1 MVGNIFYSQV
11 KPRVQ
16 KEVLARAA
24 AGKINRD
31 TKSMNFMLGVIS
43 NAEIIVYKDSTY
55 SFAISKLGGE
65 LSKSKLYRPQEFL
78 SHDSKRTV
86 PFLNS
91 VDLVIGDNS
100 MNVLNRATCRITIPD
115 PLRDLDDTE
124 TKFFRP
130 GRAIKI
136 RIESPKESLLTE
148 YQQADLETDNDTE
161 TDVDYP
167 RFVEFKGLITSFD
180 YSYQTNGTIE
190 ATLSVTGTSNTYTDV
205 TMLISSGPETLQEKE
220 VDALLDPIDDTDD
233 NQTFSKTNS
242 TFSSTA
248 LANYKPPT
256 FNVNFG
262 DSLASVI
269 PGTPP
274 VNTLNAV
281 NTNNSIPNLIVQA
294 AENISLVPI
303 NTFYQRLSEDV
314 NRYIDAQPE
323 KRNQISFNDETFYH
337 IADNVPYNTSTV
349 IRWGS
354 IYQQFDKKKSKTQA
368 SDYYR
373 HISLAHLINY
383 INFYVMKKMKNVT
396 DTPWIHCTDRSISRS
411 PDVISTPSFCN
422 YYSELV
428 SSNPERI
435 LLLGKNGSG
444 STNTYGD
451 RVIGAVSKNNQNVRP
466 FFENN
471 IGHASRILISMDVI
485 KEISDKLYESKKFRI
500 KDFLGAISGEISDAT
515 GGAVSMKLITHPDN
529 QEQLLFYDENFVN
542 FNTTVQEFNIPLW
555 ANDPRGSI
563 VQDFKITTKIPDNVK
578 NLAYVLN
585 QGVDEISDSDIAPY
599 LNVMYADEEASKK
612 LKIKYKQIHEDGI
625 NKLNIAKQKLGDD
638 PTSKTAQQE
647 LRSALKKYLQYP
659 TLSAVESNT
668 INAPM
673 FPYEVEF
680 TMPGINGFRY
690 GDVLQFSG
698 LPERYSKFNVFLI
711 FQITQTIN
719 TTGQWTTKFRCG
731 MRPRLS

>member
-1 MVGNIFYSQV
+1 
-11 KPRVQ
+11 
-16 KEVLARAA
+16 
-24 AGKINRD
+24 
-31 TKSMNFMLGVIS
+31 
-43 NAEIIVYKDSTY
+43 
-55 SFAISKLGGE
+55 
-65 LSKSKLYRPQEFL
+65 
-78 SHDSKRTV
+78 
-86 PFLNS
+86 LNS

-115 PLRDLDDTE
+115 PLRDLDETE

-148 YQQADLETDNDTE
+148 YQQEDLETDNDTE

-281 NTNNSIPNLIVQA
+281 NTNNSIPNLVVQA

-314 NRYIDAQPE
+314 NRYIDTKPE
-323 KRNQISFNDETFYH
+323 KRSEIIDSTFYQ
-337 IADNVPYNTSTV
+337 IGYNVIHNFPAY

-354 IYQQFDKKKSKTQA
+354 IYQQFDKKKNKTQA

-373 HISLAHLINY
+373 HVSLAHLINY
-383 INFYVMKKMKNVT
+383 INFYVMKKMAFSAEA
-396 DTPWIHCTDRSISRS
+396 PWIHCTDTILDDSNTAFTSLATPTISY
-411 PDVISTPSFCN
+411 CN

-435 LLLGKNGSG
+435 LLLGKNSSG

-451 RVIGAVSKNNQNVRP
+451 RVIGALPASRETVGTRS

-471 IGHASRILISMDVI
+471 IGYASRIMISMDVI
-485 KEISDKLYESKKFRI
+485 KEISDKLYESKRFRI

-585 QGVDEISDSDIAPY
+585 QGVDEISESDIAPY

-659 TLSAVESNT
+659 TPSAVESNT

-711 FQITQTIN
+711 YQITQTIN